1 MPSIFVNSIYFG
13 TFIAV
18 DHIHNQSS
26 IKCFRNGIIVCLQQ
40 QFHSSHEEYKDFCLV
55 DEPGLKILDS
65 RRLPVNLISGLFP
78 KNPEQF
84 YFVAR
89 QSKSRR
95 IFLFGAKALADSN
108 ANLVSKFRLIVE
120 S

>member
-1 MPSIFVNSIYFG
+1 MFPKWHY
-13 TFIAV
+13 
-18 DHIHNQSS
+18 
-26 IKCFRNGIIVCLQQ
+26 CFSQK
-40 QFHSSHEEYKDFCLV
+40 QFNSSHEEYKDFCLV

-65 RRLPVNLISGLFP
+65 RRLPVNLISGLFT

-95 IFLFGAKALADSN
+95 IFLFDAKALADSN
-108 ANLVSKFRLIVE
+108 ANLVSKFGLIVE
-120 S
+120 SLISSTKALLIIMKQPKREIEGRL